1 MSDRRAEADAALAGL
16 GLSAAALESGDVPLA
31 RLVELA
37 GTDDGPAL
45 IAALGELP
53 SAAVAA
59 RLAELEPAVDRSR
72 RRDVRR
78 ALYRLR
84 QRGIASP
91 TPAPTPA
98 PPAALASDVE
108 GLVSACDGRGD
119 RLIWLIRSSASGGT
133 LLVAAQV
140 NEPDGLR
147 DLQVVDVTRK
157 QLRTARQGL
166 ARDTGLRLVP
176 ADWRVLDALVVE
188 AEARGGAKPGAYAK
202 VRARLT
208 SAPPLAPVEPH
219 PARLAPPDA
228 DEASTLVAASAS
240 LLEQPELRT
249 WWPTPDQVAPFVTEI
264 EGIRESP
271 LVLSRVQQEERIRD
285 VLRRASVV
293 LFPPAVLARRLAGTA
308 YVLAE
313 TGRDPAARQ
322 ALAVADALRARP
334 EQAADV
340 PLVAALAGRAFGA
353 LAAAEARRED
363 ERKSALVMTPA
374 ELRARAS
381 SRPSRTR
388 G

>member
-1 MSDRRAEADAALAGL
+1 MTDRRAAADAALAGL
-16 GLSAAALESGDVPLA
+16 GLSAAALEAGDVPLA
-31 RLVELA
+31 RLVEIAAA
-37 GTDDGPAL
+37 GSGTAL

-59 RLAELEPAVDRSR
+59 RLAELEAAVDRPL

-84 QRGIASP
+84 QRGITA
-91 TPAPTPA
+91 PAPAPA
-98 PPAALASDVE
+98 PRPPTALASDVE
-108 GLVSACDGRGD
+108 GLMSACDGRGD
-119 RLIWLIRSSASGGT
+119 RLIWLVRSSPAGGT

-140 NEPDGLR
+140 NEPEGLR

-166 ARDTGLRLVP
+166 ARDTGLWLVP
-176 ADWRVLDALVVE
+176 VDWRVLDALIVE
-188 AEARGGAKPGAYAK
+188 AEARGTAKPGAYAK
-202 VRARLT
+202 VRSRLT
-208 SAPPLAPVEPH
+208 TAPPLAPVEPR
-219 PARLAPPDA
+219 PPRLTPPDA
-228 DEASTLVAASAS
+228 DAAAALVSASAA

-249 WWPTPDQVAPFVTEI
+249 WWPDGEAVAPFVTEI

-285 VLRRASVV
+285 VLRRASVI
-293 LFPPAVLARRLAGTA
+293 LFPPAVLARRLAATVC
-308 YVLAE
+308 VLAE
-313 TGRDPAARQ
+313 TVREAAARQ
-322 ALAVADALRARP
+322 ALAVVDALQARP
-334 EQAADV
+334 DLAADV
-340 PLVAALAGRAFGA
+340 PLVAALAGRAFSA
-353 LAAAEARRED
+353 LAAEQARHED
-363 ERKSALVMTPA
+363 ERKGALVMTPA